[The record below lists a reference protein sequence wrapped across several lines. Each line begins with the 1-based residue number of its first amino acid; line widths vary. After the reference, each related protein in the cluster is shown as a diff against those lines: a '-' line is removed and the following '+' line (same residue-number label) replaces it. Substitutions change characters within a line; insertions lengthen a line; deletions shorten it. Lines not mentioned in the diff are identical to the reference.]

1 MKINNFFCLL
11 KKSSL
16 TMIAM
21 IACAEA
27 CGADFWK
34 NEKDAIA
41 FYPQKTKDHFDHL
54 EMSGLTASAII
65 RYGVSSQGLFHLDIR
80 AIFPTFRMR
89 PNVMDSSFMRDFD
102 IDPVKLVNAGVFR
115 AVRDTP
121 NGIDANVKSIKFD
134 GILRVEEELNA
145 KDFRLKISRKIGIS
159 PNKPAICQTV
169 EIENVGK
176 TVVNLEIPDIDIVF
190 EPHKDLCEFGQYV
203 MEAKTHNSG
212 GNKLE
217 PQKSVKFSFVI
228 SARKKEKPL
237 EIDVEKEILAR
248 EDFIKSVNE
257 TLVLETPDENLNKM
271 FQFSKIRAA
280 ESVFKTKAGLM
291 HCPGGGR
298 YYMGFWANDQAEYA
312 NPFFPFLGLEN
323 PNEAAFNTF
332 KLFSKYINDAYKM
345 IPSAITAEAKIT
357 WNGKGDRGDAAM
369 VAYGAGRYALACGNK
384 EKAKELMPLIDWCLE
399 YCKRNLNADGVVKSD
414 CDELELR
421 FPAGEANLC
430 TSSLYYD
437 ALISAAFLK
446 SELGDNSA
454 SQNYLSQAKTLHK
467 NIRKY
472 FESEVEGFD
481 TYRYYDGNNI
491 LRSWIC
497 IPLCMGIFDKSE
509 GTAAALLSPK
519 LLTPEGMLV
528 QTNTRNY
535 WDRTCLYALRG
546 LFAAS
551 KTQEAYKLLQSY
563 VQERL
568 LGDHVPYAIEA
579 FPEGGKAHLSAE
591 SALFCRI
598 ATEGIFGIRPTGF
611 KSFEIKPSF
620 PQDWQEAK
628 LSNIKA
634 FGKTFDISI
643 KRLSPEKI
651 ELLVKNS
658 SDKKLFKKTLKNGET
673 AKIKL

>member
-1 MKINNFFCLL
+1 MRKLRLIL
-11 KKSSL
+11 
-16 TMIAM
+16 IE
-21 IACAEA
+21 IIICAAA

-34 NEKDAIA
+34 NEGECIA
-41 FYPQKTKDHFDHL
+41 FYPQKSKEHFDHL
-54 EMSGLTASAII
+54 EMSGLKGSAII
-65 RYGVSSQGLFHLDIR
+65 RYGVSSRGSFHLNIR
-80 AIFPTFRMR
+80 AIFPTFRMS
-89 PNVMDSSFMRDFD
+89 PNLMDSSFMRDFE

-115 AVRDTP
+115 AIRDTP
-121 NGIDANVKSIKFD
+121 NGIDAKVKSIKFD
-134 GILRVEEELNA
+134 GVLRVEEELNA
-145 KDFRLKISRKIGIS
+145 HNFQLKISRKIGIS
-159 PNKPAICQTV
+159 PDKPAICQIV
-169 EIENVGK
+169 EIENTGK
-176 TVVNLEIPDIDIVF
+176 STVNVEIPNIDITF

-203 MEAKTHNSG
+203 MTAKTHNVG

-228 SARKKEKPL
+228 SACEKGKPL
-237 EIDVEKEILAR
+237 EIDAEKEIIAR
-248 EDFIKSVNE
+248 EEFIKKIKE
-257 TLVLETPDENLNKM
+257 TLILETPDEDLNKM
-271 FQFSKIRAA
+271 FDFAKIRAA
-280 ESVFKTKAGLM
+280 ESVFETRAGLM

-312 NPFFPFLGLEN
+312 NPFFPFLGLKN
-323 PNEAAFNTF
+323 QNDAAFNTF

-369 VAYGAGRYALACGNK
+369 VAYGAARYALAYADK

-399 YCKRNLNADGVVKSD
+399 YCKRNLNPQGAVKSD

-437 ALISAAFLK
+437 ALISSAYLK
-446 SELGDNSA
+446 AELGDNTA
-454 SQNYLSQAKTLHK
+454 SQNYLSQAKILHK

-497 IPLCMGIFDKSE
+497 IPLCMGIFDKAE
-509 GTAAALLSPK
+509 GTVAALLSPK

-528 QTNTRNY
+528 QTNTRDY
-535 WDRTCLYALRG
+535 WDRTYLYALRG
-546 LFAAS
+546 IFAAS
-551 KTQEAYKLLQSY
+551 KTNEAFKLLQGY
-563 VQERL
+563 VKKRL

-598 ATEGIFGIRPTGF
+598 AAEGIFGIRPTGF
-611 KSFEIKPSF
+611 KSFEIKPSI
-620 PQDWQEAK
+620 PSEWNRAK
-628 LSNIKA
+628 LSKIKA
-634 FGKTFDISI
+634 FEADFDIEI
-643 KRLSPEKI
+643 KRLPSEKL
-651 ELLVKNS
+651 ELTIKNNP
-658 SDKKLFKKTLKNGET
+658 DKKIFKKTLKNGEV

>member
-1 MKINNFFCLL
+1 M
-11 KKSSL
+11 
-16 TMIAM
+16 
-21 IACAEA
+21 
-27 CGADFWK
+27 
-34 NEKDAIA
+34 
-41 FYPQKTKDHFDHL
+41 
-54 EMSGLTASAII
+54 
-65 RYGVSSQGLFHLDIR
+65 
-80 AIFPTFRMR
+80 
-89 PNVMDSSFMRDFD
+89 
-102 IDPVKLVNAGVFR
+102 
-115 AVRDTP
+115 
-121 NGIDANVKSIKFD
+121 
-134 GILRVEEELNA
+134 
-145 KDFRLKISRKIGIS
+145 
-159 PNKPAICQTV
+159 
-169 EIENVGK
+169 
-176 TVVNLEIPDIDIVF
+176 
-190 EPHKDLCEFGQYV
+190 
-203 MEAKTHNSG
+203 
-212 GNKLE
+212 
-217 PQKSVKFSFVI
+217 
-228 SARKKEKPL
+228 
-237 EIDVEKEILAR
+237 
-248 EDFIKSVNE
+248 
-257 TLVLETPDENLNKM
+257 ETPYENLNKM

-384 EKAKELMPLIDWCLE
+384 EKAKELIPLIDWCLE
-399 YCKRNLNADGVVKSD
+399 YSKRNLNEDGVVKSD

-446 SELGDNSA
+446 SELGDNTA

-497 IPLCMGIFDKSE
+497 IPLCMGIFDKKD
-509 GTAAALLSPK
+509 GTISALTSPK
-519 LLTPEGMLV
+519 LLTKEGLKV
-528 QTNTRNY
+528 QTGVRDF
-535 WDRTCLYALRG
+535 WDRTYLYALRG
-546 LFAAS
+546 IFASNEPDKAWE
-551 KTQEAYKLLQSY
+551 TLQLY
-563 VQERL
+563 INERL
-568 LGDHVPYAIEA
+568 LGKRVPYAIEA

-598 ATEGIFGIRPTGF
+598 VTEGIFGMRPTGF
-611 KSFEIKPSF
+611 KSFEIKPSI
-620 PQDWQEAK
+620 PSEWNCAK
-628 LSNIKA
+628 LSKIKA
-634 FGKTFDISI
+634 FGTDFDIEI
-643 KRLSPEKI
+643 KRLSSEKL
-651 ELLVKNS
+651 ELIIKNN